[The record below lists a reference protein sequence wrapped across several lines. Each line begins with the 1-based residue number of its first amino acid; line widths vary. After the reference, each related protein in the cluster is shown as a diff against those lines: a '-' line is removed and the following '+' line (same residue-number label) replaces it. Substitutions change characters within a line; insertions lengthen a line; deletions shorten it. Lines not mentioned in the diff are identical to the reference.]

1 MGDEGFLA
9 TVEAPDEL
17 PPLPAA
23 VEVAAYRIV
32 QEALTN
38 VSRHA
43 RASACTVRL
52 ACADGRAL
60 TIEVTDDGVGL
71 PDTPEAELASPRC
84 ASAPLSSGE
93 SARSCAPGHPAHG
106 SSPGY
111 RLGAAARRTKGGVG
125 ALEKLRV
132 LIADDHPLFRDG
144 MRGLLSTQPD
154 IEVAGEATTGEE
166 AVKLS
171 GELEPDVVLMDVK
184 MPGLGGIEATRRV
197 LAASRVSASS
207 SSPCSRTMQRS
218 SPPCARAREDTS

>member
-1 MGDEGFLA
+1 M
-9 TVEAPDEL
+9 
-17 PPLPAA
+17 
-23 VEVAAYRIV
+23 
-32 QEALTN
+32 N

-60 TIEVTDDGVGL
+60 TIETA
-71 PDTPEAELASPRC
+71 TTASGCRTRRRRSWPPRC
-84 ASAPLSSGE
+84 ASAAELGGECEIVRSRPSGT
-93 SARSCAPGHPAHG
+93 R

-184 MPGLGGIEATRRV
+184 MPGAGRHRGH
-197 LAASRVSASS
+197 
-207 SSPCSRTMQRS
+207 P
-218 SPPCARAREDTS
+218 ARARGKPAYPRPRRHHVRGRCNGLQRHARGGERIRPKGRRKG